1 MASTDTFRGYPTSLL
16 VSVKHMGKAILGDD
30 ALYGAA
36 QAYSDPARGG
46 GNFGPAILA
55 EDCSVSVTP
64 ASVVKPKKAA
74 ATAPSEPPAKTG
86 KEDETTDPWAGYEI
100 HDLKALMKEH
110 GVVGPRVLTPGKA
123 IELLEA
129 AGVKPT

>member
-30 ALYGAA
+30 TLYEAA
-36 QAYSDPARGG
+36 QAYSDPSRGG
-46 GNFGPAILA
+46 GNFGPSILA
-55 EDCSVSVTP
+55 EDCNVSVTP
-64 ASVVKPKKAA
+64 ASAVKQTKVAA
-74 ATAPSEPPAKTG
+74 PTEPPAKTET
-86 KEDETTDPWAGYEI
+86 EDETKDPWAGYEI